1 MNIYIILLIISL
13 IFIIIFLVY
22 KLISINI
29 SLKEIDN
36 KLNDI
41 LNTDTNNILTTST
54 NNKNINN
61 FTNNLNI
68 QLKKLREQSLE
79 YQQGNNQIKRTITDI
94 SHDIRTPLTSIRG
107 YTDLLKK
114 EKGIKKQKEYLNI
127 IDERVDSLINLTEQL
142 FDYSKAIDKEDTINK
157 ENICLND
164 ILEEIIISYY
174 ALFKKNNINPS
185 IKICKNKIYKL
196 LDKNMFIRIIENI
209 LSNSIKYS
217 EGDLNIILDNNGKII
232 SSNKTNK
239 LDKTSVAKIFD
250 RYYTVENAKKKSG
263 IGLSI
268 AKHLT
273 ELNQGNIKAT
283 YKKQTLIIEIE
294 FWINLDIDLFFQKWK
309 LFLTNQTL

>member
-1 MNIYIILLIISL
+1 
-13 IFIIIFLVY
+13 
-22 KLISINI
+22 
-29 SLKEIDN
+29 
-36 KLNDI
+36 
-41 LNTDTNNILTTST
+41 
-54 NNKNINN
+54 
-61 FTNNLNI
+61 
-68 QLKKLREQSLE
+68 
-79 YQQGNNQIKRTITDI
+79 
-94 SHDIRTPLTSIRG
+94 
-107 YTDLLKK
+107 
-114 EKGIKKQKEYLNI
+114 
-127 IDERVDSLINLTEQL
+127 
-142 FDYSKAIDKEDTINK
+142 
-157 ENICLND
+157 
-164 ILEEIIISYY
+164 
-174 ALFKKNNINPS
+174 
-185 IKICKNKIYKL
+185 
-196 LDKNMFIRIIENI
+196 MFIRIIENI

-294 FWINLDIDLFFQKWK
+294 FWINLDIDLFFQKLK

>member
-13 IFIIIFLVY
+13 IFIIIFLFY

-36 KLNDI
+36 KLSYVLDN
-41 LNTDTNNILTTST
+41 DTNNLLTTGT
-54 NNKNINN
+54 NNKIVNNIANK
-61 FTNNLNI
+61 LNI
-68 QLKKLREQSLE
+68 RLKKLRKQSLE
-79 YQQGNNQIKRTITDI
+79 YQQGNNQIKRMVTDI

-114 EKGIKKQKEYLNI
+114 EKCIKKQKEYLNI
-127 IDERVDSLINLTEQL
+127 IDERVDTLINLTEQL
-142 FDYSKAIDKEDTINK
+142 FDYSKSIDKADTINK

-164 ILEEIIISYY
+164 ILEETIISYY
-174 ALFKKNNINPS
+174 ALFKKNNINPR
-185 IKICKNKIYKL
+185 INICKNKIYKS
-196 LDKNMFIRIIENI
+196 LDKFMFIRIIENI

-217 EGDLNIILDNNGKII
+217 EGDLNITLDNNGKII
-232 SSNKTNK
+232 ISNKTNK

-268 AKHLT
+268 AKHLI
-273 ELNQGNIKAT
+273 ELNQGTIKAI
-283 YKKQTLIIEIE
+283 YKKQSLIIEIE
-294 FWINLDIDLFFQKWK
+294 F
-309 LFLTNQTL
+309 

>member
-13 IFIIIFLVY
+13 IFIIIFLFY

-36 KLNDI
+36 KLSYVLDN
-41 LNTDTNNILTTST
+41 DTNNLLTTGT
-54 NNKNINN
+54 NNKIVNNIANK
-61 FTNNLNI
+61 LNI
-68 QLKKLREQSLE
+68 RLKKLRKQSLE
-79 YQQGNNQIKRTITDI
+79 YQQGNNQIKRMVTDI

-127 IDERVDSLINLTEQL
+127 IDERVDTLINLTEQL
-142 FDYSKAIDKEDTINK
+142 FDYSKSIDKADTINK

-164 ILEEIIISYY
+164 ILEETIISYY
-174 ALFKKNNINPS
+174 ALFKKNNINPR
-185 IKICKNKIYKL
+185 INICKNKIYKS
-196 LDKNMFIRIIENI
+196 LDKFMFIRIIENI

-217 EGDLNIILDNNGKII
+217 EDDLNITLDNNGKII
-232 SSNKTNK
+232 ISNKTNK

-273 ELNQGNIKAT
+273 ELNQGTIKAI
-283 YKKQTLIIEIE
+283 YKKQSLIIEIE
-294 FWINLDIDLFFQKWK
+294 F
-309 LFLTNQTL
+309 